1 MKRIFD
7 LSVSLILLWILS
19 PVFILI
25 AILVGCKLGRPIL
38 FTQMRPGFKGQP
50 FIIYKFRSLTDE
62 KDRNGNLLPDAER
75 FTRFSSLIRRSSLD
89 ELPELINVLK
99 GDMSLVGPRP
109 LLMQYLDRYDAV
121 QARRH
126 DVKPGITGWAQ
137 VNGRNA
143 VSWEEKFRMDVWYV
157 DHFNF
162 GLDLKILWL
171 TLFQVCRQE
180 GIQQKGH
187 VTAEEFM
194 GSTRNG

>member
-19 PVFILI
+19 PLFILI

-38 FTQMRPGFKGQP
+38 FTQMRPGFKGQS

-62 KDRNGNLLPDAER
+62 KDRNGNLLPDTKR

-143 VSWEEKFRMDVWYV
+143 VSWEEKFKMDVWYV
-157 DHFNF
+157 DNFNF
-162 GLDLKILWL
+162 WLDLKILWL

-187 VTAEEFM
+187 VTAEEFL
-194 GSTRNG
+194 GVRKDE

>member
-7 LSVSLILLWILS
+7 VAVSLILLWILS
-19 PVFILI
+19 PVFVFT
-25 AILVGCKLGRPIL
+25 AIIVGCKLGRPIL
-38 FTQMRPGFKGQP
+38 FRQMRPGFKGNP

-62 KDRNGNLLPDAER
+62 RDDSGNLLSDSER
-75 FTRFSSLIRRSSLD
+75 FNRFSSLLRRTSLD
-89 ELPELINVLK
+89 ELPELINVIK

-109 LLMQYLDRYDAV
+109 LLMQYLERYDEF

-126 DVKPGITGWAQ
+126 DVRPGITGWAQ
-137 VNGRNA
+137 VKGRNA
-143 VSWEEKFRMDVWYV
+143 VSWEEKFKMDVWYV

-162 GLDLKILWL
+162 WLDLKILWL

-187 VTAEEFM
+187 VTAEEFL
-194 GSTRNG
+194 GAKNNE